1 MRILPVAQGRSP
13 GEDAAGALPFGD
25 PLGHGGVVGGGV
37 GERLGRQAQALA
49 VLEAALAGRLDHG
62 AVVRRVGDDGD
73 ARMVLRGR
81 PHHGRAADVD
91 LLDALL
97 EARARGDGLP
107 ERVEVDD
114 DQVEGRDP
122 EVRELADVG
131 RLTPVGEDPGVDGR
145 MQGLD
150 SAVQAFGEAGQSGDL
165 GDRDPGLGDGRGR
178 RAGRYDAASGFVE
191 CSRQLFDARLV
202 GDGYDGAA
210 QGYTHGDS
218 LKSPERHPGV
228 RRPLCGAAPRWSV
241 PSDTSRGPSS
251 VQRRP
256 PRGGSGSTAQAPE
269 KAVRTPAYE
278 TCVHRRA
285 SRVGEGRRTSPE
297 GFPSDRRS
305 TRPGDGAELED
316 GCDDAPG
323 SPSGDGGSRSRRE
336 GSLSRTGKC

>member
-1 MRILPVAQGRSP
+1 MWAK
-13 GEDAAGALPFGD
+13 
-25 PLGHGGVVGGGV
+25 
-37 GERLGRQAQALA
+37 RLGRQAQALA

-256 PRGGSGSTAQAPE
+256 PRGGSGSSPSPPCRPASAPIRPAAGPGPLRRRPRRPSGRRPTRPASTAAHAASE
-269 KAVRTPAYE
+269 KAAGLRRRGFRPTADPRAPGTELSLRTGVIMRQDP
-278 TCVHRRA
+278 
-285 SRVGEGRRTSPE
+285 
-297 GFPSDRRS
+297 
-305 TRPGDGAELED
+305 RPGTEGAAVV
-316 GCDDAPG
+316 GRGA
-323 SPSGDGGSRSRRE
+323 SVVQANA
-336 GSLSRTGKC
+336 SRTGRGG